1 MGNDTLK
8 IKKRF
13 YVLYFIIAFTSF
25 NVLAQTNKKKQY
37 TKPALL
43 SFLDSIGKLDPK
55 TLTKK
60 VTQYSD
66 SLFNQPQI
74 KARIVSKANMQNI
87 KYHDREKIDR
97 IDNKFVANIFG
108 KLALKMTDTSN
119 QYNIKFF
126 HFGKQKNKYDEF
138 AIGVLYPQ
146 NGYKIYFFKNNTVV
160 GQHNY
165 DSIHGEYGPYDIK
178 YFTDSDQ
185 KTVIYYSTSYDGGTG
200 VTWSNNYF
208 YKYMNNTIIPVLNE
222 IKESNLSAYWGARGF
237 GLTTKIIKTNPL
249 TIKMDYKQNLPDN
262 LNNEVPIIKGTTT
275 IKYIWNNKLKKLTGN
290 YNVKQLNKNQ
300 LFTYYTRRNTDILF
314 INTHYKQ
321 LKKLLLGKQKALA
334 LNYLNNI
341 KNQQKLKH

>member
-1 MGNDTLK
+1 
-8 IKKRF
+8 
-13 YVLYFIIAFTSF
+13 
-25 NVLAQTNKKKQY
+25 
-37 TKPALL
+37 
-43 SFLDSIGKLDPK
+43 
-55 TLTKK
+55 
-60 VTQYSD
+60 
-66 SLFNQPQI
+66 
-74 KARIVSKANMQNI
+74 
-87 KYHDREKIDR
+87 
-97 IDNKFVANIFG
+97 
-108 KLALKMTDTSN
+108 
-119 QYNIKFF
+119 
-126 HFGKQKNKYDEF
+126 
-138 AIGVLYPQ
+138 
-146 NGYKIYFFKNNTVV
+146 
-160 GQHNY
+160 
-165 DSIHGEYGPYDIK
+165 
-178 YFTDSDQ
+178 
-185 KTVIYYSTSYDGGTG
+185 
-200 VTWSNNYF
+200 
-208 YKYMNNTIIPVLNE
+208 MNNTIIPVLNE